1 MPLVMSVRL
10 LQGRYDA
17 ADGWRENVEW
27 PPAPSRLFCAL
38 VASAPTEE
46 ERQALVWL
54 ENQDPP
60 QVWAGEL
67 PEQARFRSD
76 GYAVTNKTSGKGG
89 NQMLPGRTS
98 APLTRVSGIPDTDEF
113 AFVWAQVDPPAQVE
127 KALAELAWKVP
138 YLGRSTST
146 VAIRVHTTPA
156 PRPEWTPYTP
166 VVLGERATTALGVP
180 YPGYLEALDRSFAQ
194 GDSAWDVRRTIGYTT
209 PDTPTV
215 QEPEVVRGPFGTML
229 VFAFSREVVL
239 PASGELLTLTDKL
252 RDTVMARI
260 GENIPGQV
268 SGHADPGR
276 HHVGFVGL
284 PEVGH
289 RHARGAL
296 HGLAVV
302 LPHEVDP
309 EAAQAVHRALVE
321 EPLTHLNRGYGPIF
335 PLHLQT
341 EVSNT
346 KALDPARWSAPG
358 TGSRVWVSATPLMLD
373 RFVRRNS
380 DPTDSIARSVVTAG
394 YPAPS
399 HVQVSQAPLTPGAM
413 LRPRKDTY
421 PPKRP
426 RRWVLHARIEFP
438 EPVVG
443 PVLVGSM
450 RYLGLGLFEPH
461 PTARLRTAAQDRA
474 GSEEVVDVT
483 G

>member
-1 MPLVMSVRL
+1 MSVRL

-54 ENQDPP
+54 EKQPPP
-60 QVWAGEL
+60 QVWAGNL

-89 NQMLPGRTS
+89 SQFLPGRTT
-98 APLTRVSGIPDTDEF
+98 ALLTQVSGIPDTGEF
-113 AFVWAQVDPPAQVE
+113 AFVWTEADPSAQVE

-146 VAIRVHTTPA
+146 VAIRVHTTPTL
-156 PRPEWTPYTP
+156 RPEWTIYTP
-166 VVLGERATTALGVP
+166 VALGERATTALGVP
-180 YPGYLEALDRSFAQ
+180 YPGYLDALDRAFEQ
-194 GDSAWDVRRTIGYTT
+194 GGSAWDVRRTIGYTT
-209 PDTPTV
+209 PDALVAETPR
-215 QEPEVVRGPFGTML
+215 VVLGPFGAMQ
-229 VFAFSREVVL
+229 VFAFGPDVVL

-260 GENIPGQV
+260 GQDIPGQV
-268 SGHADPGR
+268 SGHAEPGR
-276 HHVGFVGL
+276 HHVGFLGL

-289 RHARGAL
+289 RHARGSL

-302 LPHEVDP
+302 LPRDVDP
-309 EAAQAVHRALVE
+309 EAADAVHRAVVE
-321 EPLTHLNRGYGPIF
+321 ERLTHLNRGYGPVF
-335 PLHLQT
+335 PLEWQA
-341 EVSNT
+341 EASST
-346 KALDPARWSAPG
+346 KALNPARWSAPG
-358 TGSRVWVSATPLMLD
+358 AGSRVWVSATPLMLD

-394 YPAPS
+394 YPEPS
-399 HVQVSQAPLTPGAM
+399 YVQVSQAPLTPGAM
-413 LRPRKDTY
+413 LRPRTGTY
-421 PPKRP
+421 PAGRP
-426 RRWVLHARIEFP
+426 RRWVRHARIEFP

-450 RYLGLGLFEPH
+450 RYLGLGLFEPR
-461 PTARLRTAAQDRA
+461 PTARPHTP
-474 GSEEVVDVT
+474 V
-483 G
+483 